1 MGAQIEVSPETI
13 ESEKLYQE
21 MGLSDEEYQMVKE
34 KLGRRP
40 NYTETGLFSVMW
52 SEHCSYKSSKPILK
66 KFPTKGPQVIQGPGE
81 GAGVVNIG
89 DDQAVVFKMESHN
102 SPSARSEERR
112 VGKEWGWR
120 GWLAPRREVGRRSSR
135 SKMTA

>member
-52 SEHCSYKSSKPILK
+52 LEHCSYKSSKPILK
-66 KFPTKGPQVIQGPGE
+66 KFTTKGPQVIQGPGE
-81 GAGVVNIG
+81 RAGVVNIS
-89 DDQAVVFKMESHN
+89 DDKGVVFKMESYN
-102 SPSARSEERR
+102 STYEVEAFEGSAIG
-112 VGKEWGWR
+112 VCDIV
-120 GWLAPRREVGRRSSR
+120 RE
-135 SKMTA
+135 